1 MIIRNKGFNLIELMI
16 SILVASI
23 IVGGLYSLMT
33 SSVVNFGFSRGS
45 AVAGSSSRRIDVTFN
60 ALLFQTGYVN
70 YLRVMQDPHFTA
82 TTVGNGLFNGW
93 AKDQVVAVQ
102 KDTNKQANG
111 SDMIKIRFY
120 GSSVAD
126 NVSSGVGSTADGYIY
141 DCMGQ
146 PVENTK
152 EMELVFYVRSN
163 GLICHQR
170 DLSHNDSGQNVV
182 VDPNVAHMR
191 IQVGTSV
198 GGAVGQAGANSSFYR
213 VGGKGWKD
221 DAISS
226 AVSGSGGSL
235 PTWPQINLVRYAL
248 VLSVPSGQQII
259 KQRPAYNL
267 FPDDN
272 SVVYQVP
279 DDATAMTNNVNDRE
293 NRVHRVVNGNVQI
306 INKL

>member
-1 MIIRNKGFNLIELMI
+1 MIIRNKGFNLIELMV

-70 YLRVMQDPHFTA
+70 YLRVMQNPHFMQRQTH
-82 TTVGNGLFNGW
+82 NDLFDDW
-93 AKDQVVAVQ
+93 VTDQVVAVQ
-102 KDTNKQANG
+102 QDDSAEANG
-111 SDMIKIRFY
+111 SDMLRIRFY

-126 NVSSGVGSTADGYIY
+126 NVVAGVGNDPDGYVF

-146 PVENTK
+146 PVANNQ
-152 EMELVFYVRSN
+152 EMELIFYVRQN
-163 GLICHQR
+163 GLNCRQNDI
-170 DLSHNDSGQNVV
+170 SHPGHVQDVV
-182 VDPNVAHMR
+182 IDPNVAHMR

-198 GGAVGQAGANSSFYR
+198 GGSVGQAGADNAFYDPAV
-213 VGGKGWKD
+213 VGFNQSVHPNW
-221 DAISS
+221 
-226 AVSGSGGSL
+226 
-235 PTWPQINLVRYAL
+235 TEINLLRYAL

-259 KQRPAYNL
+259 KQRPQYTL
-267 FPDDN
+267 FPDDAT
-272 SVVYQVP
+272 VVYQVP
-279 DDATAMTNNVNDRE
+279 ADAVAQANNINDRE

>member
-1 MIIRNKGFNLIELMI
+1 MIIRNKGFNLIELMV

-33 SSVVNFGFSRGS
+33 SSVVNFGFSKGS

-70 YLRVMQDPHFTA
+70 YLRVMQDPHFMA
-82 TTVGNGLFNGW
+82 TTVGNGIFNGW

-102 KDTNKQANG
+102 KDTNTQANG

-126 NVSSGVGSTADGYIY
+126 NVSSGVGSAADGYIF

-146 PVENTK
+146 PVSNNQ
-152 EMELVFYVRSN
+152 EMELIFYVRSN
-163 GLICHQR
+163 GLICSQR
-170 DLSHNDSGQNVV
+170 DLSHNVPVQNIV

-235 PTWPQINLVRYAL
+235 PKWDQINLIRYAL
-248 VLSVPSGQQII
+248 VLAVPSGQRMV
-259 KQRPAYNL
+259 KQTPAYTL
-267 FPDDN
+267 FPDD
-272 SVVYQVP
+272 STVIYQVP
-279 DDATAMTNNVNDRE
+279 TDANAKQRNVNDSD
-293 NRVHRVVNGNVQI
+293 NRVHRIVNGNVQI

>member
-1 MIIRNKGFNLIELMI
+1 MIIRNKGFNLIELMV

-33 SSVVNFGFSRGS
+33 SSVVNFGFSKGS

-70 YLRVMQDPHFTA
+70 YLRVMQDPHFMA

-102 KDTNKQANG
+102 RDTSTQANG

-126 NVSSGVGSTADGYIY
+126 NMSSGVGSDADGYIY

-146 PVENTK
+146 PVSNNQ
-152 EMELVFYVRSN
+152 EMELIFYVRSN
-163 GLICHQR
+163 GLICSQR
-170 DLSHNDSGQNVV
+170 DLSHSVPVQNIV

-226 AVSGSGGSL
+226 AVSGGGSL
-235 PTWPQINLVRYAL
+235 PTWPQINLIRYAL
-248 VLSVPSGQQII
+248 VLAVPSGQRVV
-259 KQRPAYNL
+259 KQRPAYTL
-267 FPDDN
+267 FPDD
-272 SVVYQVP
+272 STVTYQVP
-279 DDATAMTNNVNDRE
+279 TDDDAKTRNVNDSE
-293 NRVHRVVNGNVQI
+293 HRVHRIVNGNVQI